1 MGNSKKTSIYKPKK
15 GRRVSQKNLY
25 KMPQKGG
32 GFIDSVTSMFGGD
45 PENEEGEGEAKVENE
60 EGEGEVENEE
70 VEVEKEEAKVEV
82 EKEEAKVEDE
92 KEGEVEDEKE
102 GEGDKGMLSTVI
114 TSAKGTVDELQS
126 AFTKPISE
134 SQDAEDNTL
143 ESFESTP
150 EASATNKIETIESLQ
165 QENKKLLQKMNELH
179 EKIEELQ
186 DAKISDLQG
195 PDILSNTPGTTPD
208 FGAEPYG
215 DDSIGFGSS
224 TEEQVPMDVS
234 LEQAPMDVSPEQAP
248 MDVSSTEEDS
258 IGFGS
263 SDSNNG
269 MNFLH

>member
-45 PENEEGEGEAKVENE
+45 PENEEVEGEAKVENE
-60 EGEGEVENEE
+60 EGEGEKDEVEGEKYEVEGENEE
-70 VEVEKEEAKVEV
+70 VEVE
-82 EKEEAKVEDE
+82 D
-92 KEGEVEDEKE
+92 
-102 GEGDKGMLSTVI
+102 DKGMLSTVI

-186 DAKISDLQG
+186 DAKISELQG
-195 PDILSNTPGTTPD
+195 PDILSDTPGTTPD

-224 TEEQVPMDVS
+224 TEEQAPMVVS
-234 LEQAPMDVSPEQAP
+234 SEQAPMDVSP
-248 MDVSSTEEDS
+248 TEEDS

-263 SDSNNG
+263 SDGNNATENTEEKTG
-269 MNFLH
+269 GTKRHKNKRRRTKRKRKSSSK